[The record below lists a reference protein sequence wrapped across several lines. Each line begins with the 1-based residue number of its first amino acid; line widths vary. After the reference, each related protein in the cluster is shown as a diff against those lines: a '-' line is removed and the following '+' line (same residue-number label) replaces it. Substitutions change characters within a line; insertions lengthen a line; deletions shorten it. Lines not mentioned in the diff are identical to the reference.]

1 MLTRLPHI
9 FARCCRR
16 VPWPALSI
24 LILLAGCTGQV
35 SSRPTPRQPLN
46 TPGRARPSLLNLP
59 RRSLTAPACTN
70 RVSPAPWLA
79 GMRPATLRVGG
90 TPFGVVVVPG
100 GRYAV
105 VSVSGAKGKLAVLV
119 LGGGR
124 PRLLRIVTLQ
134 PASGAVLGMAI
145 SPDGK
150 YLAVTETSLTVL
162 VSLPPLLHR
171 GASLVRGVLSDRG
184 FGTIEAAFSAHGSY
198 LFVSDEDT
206 QTVSVFN
213 VAKALH
219 DGFSSPGV
227 AVGEVPVGLA
237 PVGMTLSPDG
247 RLLYVT
253 SEGPAVSRGLGPVPY
268 GLLQVINVARA
279 ETDPSAARV
288 AQVRAG
294 CEPVRVQLSDGGA
307 LAWVTARG
315 SNALLAFDTAR
326 LATDPSHALQ
336 AVVGVGMAPV
346 GVLITCNGRYALTAD
361 SARFTAPGQPQ
372 VVSVIDTAA
381 ALAGR
386 KALIGTVPAGAF
398 PREFAYDPVTR
409 QAVLT
414 NFGSGTVEIFPA
426 APGPR

>member
-1 MLTRLPHI
+1 MH
-9 FARCCRR
+9 
-16 VPWPALSI
+16 
-24 LILLAGCTGQV
+24 
-35 SSRPTPRQPLN
+35 
-46 TPGRARPSLLNLP
+46 
-59 RRSLTAPACTN
+59 
-70 RVSPAPWLA
+70 
-79 GMRPATLRVGG
+79 PATVRVRGS
-90 TPFGVVVVPG
+90 PFGVVIVPG

-105 VSVSGAKGKLAVLV
+105 DSVPGPQGRLAVLV
-119 LGGGR
+119 LGGGG
-124 PRLLRIVTLQ
+124 PRLLRVVTLQ

-150 YLAVTETSLTVL
+150 YLAVTETSQTAL
-162 VSLPPLLHR
+162 VSLPQHLHR

-184 FGTIEAAFSAHGSY
+184 FGAIEAAFSADGSH
-198 LFVSDEDT
+198 LFVTDENT
-206 QTVSVFN
+206 ETVNVFN

-227 AVGEVPVGLA
+227 AVGRVPVGLA

-253 SEGPAVSRGLGPVPY
+253 SEGPDVMGGLEPMPY
-268 GLLQVINVARA
+268 GLLQVINVAKA
-279 ETDPSAARV
+279 ETDPMAARV
-288 AQVRAG
+288 AKVRAG
-294 CEPVRVQLSDGGA
+294 CQPVRVQLSDGGA

-326 LATDPSHALQ
+326 LATEPSHALQ
-336 AVVGVGMAPV
+336 AVVGVGMAPE
-346 GVLITCNGRYALTAD
+346 GVLITGNGRYALTAD
-361 SARFTAPGQPQ
+361 SARFTAPGEPQ

-398 PREFAYDPVTR
+398 PREFAYDPVTH

-414 NFGSGTVEIFPA
+414 NFGSATVETFPA
-426 APGPR
+426 APGTR

>member
-1 MLTRLPHI
+1 MRTRLPHM
-9 FARCCRR
+9 FAQRHGR
-16 VPWPALSI
+16 VPLLALSI
-24 LILLAGCTGQV
+24 LVLLTGCNGQV
-35 SSRPTPRQPLN
+35 GSSATPRQPLT
-46 TPGRARPSLLNLP
+46 TPRQAKPSPLQLP
-59 RRSLTAPACTN
+59 QRSLTAPACTN
-70 RVSPAPWLA
+70 RVSPAPRLA
-79 GMRPATLRVGG
+79 GMRPATVRVGG
-90 TPFGVVVVPG
+90 SPFGVVVVPG
-100 GRYAV
+100 GKYAV
-105 VSVSGAKGKLAVLV
+105 VSVPGPEGRLAVLV
-119 LGGGR
+119 LGGSR

-150 YLAVTETSLTVL
+150 YLAVTETSQTAL
-162 VSLPPLLHR
+162 VSLPQLLYR
-171 GASLVRGVLSDRG
+171 GASLVRGVLSDQG

-227 AVGEVPVGLA
+227 AVGQVPVGLA
-237 PVGMTLSPDG
+237 PTGMTLSPDG

-253 SEGPAVSRGLGPVPY
+253 SEGPEVSGGPGPVRY
-268 GLLQVINVARA
+268 GLLQVINVAKA
-279 ETDPSAARV
+279 ETDPAVARV
-288 AQVRAG
+288 AEVRAG

-346 GVLITCNGRYALTAD
+346 GVLITGNGRYALTAD
-361 SARFTAPGQPQ
+361 SARFTASGELQ

-398 PREFAYDPVTR
+398 PREFAYDPVTH

-414 NFGSGTVEIFPA
+414 NFDSGTVETFPA
-426 APGPR
+426 APGTR